1 MDIEKI
7 KKDNYDY
14 IDAYELYQNKE
25 IIGDNNI
32 FSIYKYLFKKKIDEA
47 ILEFNKLC
55 NDSEISDILAYIG
68 DKIDYLKIK
77 YKEDEKRDKITYYSR
92 DNKFIGK
99 YEESKNIISDEYIS
113 ALQRDIFQT
122 TQEQFV
128 LSDECKCFIKSK
140 LIKKLKEL
148 EMD

>member
-14 IDAYELYQNKE
+14 IDAYELYQSKE
-25 IIGDNNI
+25 IIGDKNI
-32 FSIYKYLFKKKIDEA
+32 FSIYRYLFKKKVNEA

-55 NDSEISDILAYIG
+55 NNSEISDILFFIS

-122 TQEQFV
+122 TGEQFV

-140 LIKKLKEL
+140 LIKRLKEL

>member
-32 FSIYKYLFKKKIDEA
+32 FSIYKYLFKKKIK
-47 ILEFNKLC
+47 EFSKLC
-55 NDSEISDILAYIG
+55 NNSEISDILFFIS

-77 YKEDEKRDKITYYSR
+77 YKEDENRDKITYYSR

-113 ALQRDIFQT
+113 AIQRDIFQT
-122 TQEQFV
+122 TGEQFV

-140 LIKKLKEL
+140 LIKRLKEL

>member
-14 IDAYELYQNKE
+14 IDAYELYQNEE
-25 IIGDNNI
+25 IIGDKNI
-32 FSIYKYLFKKKIDEA
+32 FSIYRYLFKKKVNEA
-47 ILEFNKLC
+47 IKEFNKLC
-55 NDSEISDILAYIG
+55 NNSEISDILVFIG

-77 YKEDEKRDKITYYSR
+77 YKEDEKIDKITYYSR

-99 YEESKNIISDEYIS
+99 YEESKNIISDEYIYS
-113 ALQRDIFQT
+113 LQRDIFQT
-122 TQEQFV
+122 TGEQFV

-140 LIKKLKEL
+140 LIKRLKEL

>member
-47 ILEFNKLC
+47 IKEFSKLC
-55 NDSEISDILAYIG
+55 NNSEISDILFFIS

-140 LIKKLKEL
+140 LIKRLKEL

>member
-7 KKDNYDY
+7 KKDNYAY
-14 IDAYELYQNKE
+14 IDAYELYQSKE
-25 IIGDNNI
+25 IIGDKNI
-32 FSIYKYLFKKKIDEA
+32 FSIYRYLFKKKVNEA

-55 NDSEISDILAYIG
+55 NNSEISDILAYIG

-99 YEESKNIISDEYIS
+99 YEENKKIISDEYIS

-122 TQEQFV
+122 TGEQFV
-128 LSDECKCFIKSK
+128 LSDECKCFIKGK
-140 LIKKLKEL
+140 LIKRLKEL

>member
-14 IDAYELYQNKE
+14 IDAYELYQSEE
-25 IIGDNNI
+25 IIGDKNI
-32 FSIYKYLFKKKIDEA
+32 FSIYRYLFKKKIDEA
-47 ILEFNKLC
+47 IKEFSKLC
-55 NDSEISDILAYIG
+55 NNSEISDILAYIG

-122 TQEQFV
+122 TGEKFV

-140 LIKKLKEL
+140 LIKRLKEL